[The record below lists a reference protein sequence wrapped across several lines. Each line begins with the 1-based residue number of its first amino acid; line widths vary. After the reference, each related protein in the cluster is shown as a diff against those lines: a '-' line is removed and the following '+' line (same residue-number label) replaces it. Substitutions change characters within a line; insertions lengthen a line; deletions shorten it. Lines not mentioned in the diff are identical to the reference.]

1 MKIVK
6 IHDNQINW
14 WQSDL
19 KFSEGIGDLKEFN
32 FSLMELNLGKPS
44 KTCEST
50 LPKNPI
56 VFSQKHF

>member
-50 LPKNPI
+50 
-56 VFSQKHF
+56 